1 VEDGADEAAWQAAK
15 AEAAK
20 LAAQARAEGADFA
33 ALATAHSD
41 DVGSKAA
48 GGDLGW
54 IGKDMM
60 PGPFSE
66 ALFSMQPGEV
76 SDPVRSDFGWHVISL
91 REVDAGAQESF
102 EDVRESLARTQAD
115 ADRER
120 AFNEKSS
127 AVVDAVLQNPG
138 ALAPAAAAA
147 GVEVQK
153 LGPFTRAASEGLA
166 ANPAIRRAAFSEALI
181 QDGTVSDPIEVAPGR
196 NVWIRVAGHTPER
209 AQPLAKVR
217 NQVADAVRAD
227 RARRAAAER
236 ADALLAQLRGGQ
248 TLAGLASAEELPAP
262 QTVPGVPRGA
272 PLIDPAVSEAI
283 FAAKVPAE
291 GEATAGRQ
299 VLDDG
304 STVLFTVDKVV
315 PGNTADLPAAQR
327 EMLQQQLAQVAG
339 ADDAQA
345 LVSALRRGMKI
356 EVVEKNL

>member
-1 VEDGADEAAWQAAK
+1 
-15 AEAAK
+15 
-20 LAAQARAEGADFA
+20 
-33 ALATAHSD
+33 
-41 DVGSKAA
+41 
-48 GGDLGW
+48 
-54 IGKDMM
+54 
-60 PGPFSE
+60 
-66 ALFSMQPGEV
+66 LFSMQPGEV
-76 SDPVRSDFGWHVISL
+76 SDPVRSDFGWHVIAL

-102 EDVRESLARTQAD
+102 EQVRESLALTQAE

-120 AFNEKSS
+120 AFNEVSS

-166 ANPAIRRAAFSEALI
+166 ANPAIKRAAFSEALI

-196 NVWIRVAGHTPER
+196 NVWIRVTGHNPER

-217 NQVADAVRAD
+217 DRVVAAVRAD
-227 RARRAAAER
+227 RARQAAAER
-236 ADALLAQLRGGQ
+236 ADALLAQLRGDR
-248 TLAGLASAEELPAP
+248 TLAELATAEGLPAP

-272 PLIDPAVSEAI
+272 PLIDASVSEAI
-283 FAAKVPAE
+283 FAAEAPAE
-291 GEATAGRQ
+291 GAATAGKQ

-304 STVLFTVDKVV
+304 AIVLFTVDKVV
-315 PGNTADLPAAQR
+315 PGNAADLPVAQR

-345 LVSALRRGMKI
+345 LVSALRQGMEI